1 MAVINNDAEPRIIY
15 KDSVNFTSSLYALG
29 AVTGKIMQGNG
40 SAPRHDDDDDDVVIV
55 DVVVVVVVGGGG
67 GGGGGGDG
75 GGGGGGGGLDLRK

>member
-40 SAPRHDDDDDDVVIV
+40 SAPRHDDDDDDDDVVIV

-67 GGGGGGDG
+67 GGGGGCGQ
-75 GGGGGGGGLDLRK
+75 DLRK